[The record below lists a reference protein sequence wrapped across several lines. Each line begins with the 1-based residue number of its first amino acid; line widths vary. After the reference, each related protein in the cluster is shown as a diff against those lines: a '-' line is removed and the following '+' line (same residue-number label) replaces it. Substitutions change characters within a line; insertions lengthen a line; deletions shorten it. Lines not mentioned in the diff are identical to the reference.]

1 MKNQAAF
8 PLCAVSAAVASLL
21 ACGVLPALAQTAPER
36 VEITGSNIKRLA
48 TETAGAV
55 EVITREDIRQTGA
68 TTLRQI
74 LDTVTGSS
82 SALTDNGNSS
92 SFAPG
97 ASGTALR
104 NLGTSATLV
113 LLAAYFFHLLANMRL
128 Q

>member
-1 MKNQAAF
+1 MKKRVAF
-8 PLCAVSAAVASLL
+8 PLRAVSGAVASLL
-21 ACGVLPALAQTAPER
+21 ACAVAPALAQTASER

-48 TETAGAV
+48 TETAGPT

-97 ASGTALR
+97 A
-104 NLGTSATLV
+104 
-113 LLAAYFFHLLANMRL
+113 
-128 Q
+128 